1 MISFICQSCG
11 VIAAVI
17 KIFAFLMNDTNK
29 LKWTYA
35 TGCVLNVIY
44 AWHLSAWSIVFT
56 NGLLILATTFKWICK
71 WGPMII
77 EELGWDDNER

>member
-1 MISFICQSCG
+1 MLSFICQSCG
-11 VIAAVI
+11 VIAAGI
-17 KIFAFLMNDTNK
+17 KILAFLMNDTDK

-56 NGLLILATTFKWICK
+56 NGLLVLVTTFKWIRK
-71 WGPMII
+71 WGLII
-77 EELGWDDNER
+77 INELGLSDIER